1 VPEFEQTAKVR
12 HAQLLVSRGKYADD
26 IPLLKRA
33 QEIKLSEGVG
43 RFWENLERYMKSR
56 HQWEAMVP

>member
-12 HAQLLVSRGKYADD
+12 HAQLLVSRGKYGDD

-56 HQWEAMVP
+56 H